1 VAGRLIRPYLVP
13 SCWMDSGWQVGTSL
27 KDVGKGKETTISEI
41 SKINK
46 DEIVEPAFDRWWN
59 AKKSEL
65 QSKNKEKIDYQE
77 WKERKLRSGEIK

>member
-27 KDVGKGKETTISEI
+27 KDVGKGNETTISEI

-77 WKERKLRSGEIK
+77 WKDRKLGSGKTQ